1 MEYIPKLYD
10 ALNYEAGTYSPS
22 NIKPYNNEAY
32 IFWCRA
38 LFQRAQSKL
47 GIRNWPTEWNG
58 LGVKDFFYYI
68 LLRQGYVGFY
78 EEDGQK
84 WFGFC
89 TIGNT
94 INRFYQPTKAIFSIP
109 GNMSHTITREINRDC
124 AVAKLCPDYLGI
136 YDIVKYYAEQLAL
149 GSTSVNTSI
158 INSKLAYILGAKTKG
173 AAEALKRIF
182 DKIHKGD
189 ASAVYDTRIQDDP
202 VSKSEPFQRV
212 KLFSGTDYITDKLLA
227 GQQTIID
234 QFDAEIGIMTIP
246 YNKKERMVESEAES
260 KSEDSGARINLWVDT
275 LNESFKLV
283 NDMYG
288 LNLQAYIKNTG
299 KEDAADGKDNS
310 VRNGSMA
317 SERE

>member
-10 ALNYEAGTYSPS
+10 GLNYEAGTYSPS
-22 NIKPYNNEAY
+22 NIKPYNNAAY
-32 IFWCRA
+32 LFWCRA

-47 GIRNWPTEWNG
+47 GIRNWPTEWDG

-94 INRFYQPTKAIFSIP
+94 INRFYQPTKAIFTIP
-109 GNMSHTITREINRDC
+109 GQVARTITREINKDC
-124 AVAKLCPDYLGI
+124 AVAKLCPDYMGI
-136 YDIVKYYAEQLAL
+136 YDIVQYYAEQLAL

-173 AAEALKRIF
+173 AIEAIKRLV

-189 ASAVYDTRIQDDP
+189 AAAYYDTRIQDDP
-202 VSKSEPFQRV
+202 VSKDNPFQYV
-212 KLFSGTDYITDKLLA
+212 KLFAGTDYITDKLLA

-260 KSEDSGARINLWVDT
+260 KSEDSGARINLWADT

-283 NDMYG
+283 NKKYG

-299 KEDAADGKDNS
+299 KEDMSNGEDNT
-310 VRNGSMA
+310 VRNGTMDA
-317 SERE
+317 E